1 MSNSN
6 SDHDHNDQPQEQE
19 QEQGL
24 SILRDPLGSNL
35 TILRIQERPVIAEQ
49 DRPALLIEHRP
60 PGTLNLS
67 EASRQIGV
75 SEEFLS
81 DSSNHPWLP
90 SEISSD
96 RRQYFSMLDVA
107 RYQAHM
113 NAVRKRV
120 EADQQRQRQQAIQ
133 DVFDAVHRGQQ
144 KGKGRK

>member
-1 MSNSN
+1 MTNSN
-6 SDHDHNDQPQEQE
+6 EQGDAKLPGPGADPVKE

-24 SILRDPLGSNL
+24 S
-35 TILRIQERPVIAEQ
+35 ILRIQERPVIAEQ

-113 NAVRKRV
+113 NTIRKRV
-120 EADQQRQRQQAIQ
+120 EADQQRQRQQAMN

-144 KGKGRK
+144 QQSKKGGRK